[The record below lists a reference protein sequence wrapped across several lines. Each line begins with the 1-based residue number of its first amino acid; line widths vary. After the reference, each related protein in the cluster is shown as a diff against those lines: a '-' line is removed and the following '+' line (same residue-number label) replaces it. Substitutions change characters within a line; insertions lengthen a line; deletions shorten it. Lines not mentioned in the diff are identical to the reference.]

1 MPGDSGPETFRSS
14 GKQGH
19 EGGGVRFR
27 VGVDHVR
34 LHAAAAGGVAALGL
48 FVRVRAAFECAVY
61 LRAAADDEGEVVG
74 ESEVRILQSIPIG
87 SQLYGSAFSLTD
99 LNSPGNML
107 RNFPHLKA
115 KDIITGTVNCVRK
128 IPNDLY
134 EELVHHME

>member
-1 MPGDSGPETFRSS
+1 M
-14 GKQGH
+14 
-19 EGGGVRFR
+19 
-27 VGVDHVR
+27 
-34 LHAAAAGGVAALGL
+34 
-48 FVRVRAAFECAVY
+48 
-61 LRAAADDEGEVVG
+61 
-74 ESEVRILQSIPIG
+74 
-87 SQLYGSAFSLTD
+87 LTN